1 MTLEASVWYS
11 VNNSVNNS
19 VYNSVWNSFF
29 YSVRVPVYYYIED
42 SIYGP
47 VYTKIDTLT
56 NSQLCM
62 TMF

>member
-1 MTLEASVWYS
+1 MTLEASVYYS
-11 VNNSVNNS
+11 VRDSVDINI
-19 VYNSVWNSFF
+19 YNSVWNSFF
-29 YSVRVPVYYYIED
+29 YSIRVPVYYYIED